1 MMTRH
6 ASTFLKPFLITAALF
21 AMTVTTT
28 PSQADNSVEL
38 TLTATGV
45 STAAPDMMT
54 LRGGVITQEKTAAEA
69 VGKNSQTTRAVIEA
83 VKAAGVDKKDIQTAQ
98 LSINPRYSYSNN
110 TQTLLGYEARN
121 SVRVNVRNT
130 DDAGKVIDAMVKAG
144 ANELNGPS
152 FSFSDPSEMM
162 NEARSIA
169 VKAAKKRAELY
180 AKAAGLSQVQ
190 LISLEENGANQVHP
204 MEMMR
209 ANVGADFSGAPPV
222 EAGTQDVKINV
233 TAKFK
238 LLP

>member
-1 MMTRH
+1 MNTTKPSM
-6 ASTFLKPFLITAALF
+6 FLKSFLMTAAFL
-21 AMTVTTT
+21 AMTTFST
-28 PSQADNSVEL
+28 PNHANDGVEL

-54 LRGGVITQEKTAAEA
+54 LRGGVLTQEKTAAEA
-69 VGKNSQTTRAVIEA
+69 VSKNSQITRAVIAA
-83 VKAAGVDKKDIQTAQ
+83 VKAAGVDKKDIQTTQ
-98 LSINPRYSYSNN
+98 LSINPRYNYSNN
-110 TQTLLGYEARN
+110 TQTLIGYEARN
-121 SVRVNVRNT
+121 SVRVSIRET

-152 FSFSDPSEMM
+152 FSFSDPSDMM
-162 NEARSIA
+162 NQARSMA

-180 AKAAGLSQVQ
+180 AKAAGLTQVQ
-190 LISLEENGANQVHP
+190 LVSLQENGANQVHP

-209 ANVGADFSGAPPV
+209 VNATADFSGTPPV
-222 EAGTQDVKINV
+222 ETGTQDVKISV